1 MIERKNSKG
10 EVLNMTV
17 KIIPFRTREQWE
29 LEKQEKLKKEWERY
43 LLWEQEALKLAN
55 KKKSQHDSFN
65 GLSDED
71 LAYLE
76 EYIDAQINK
85 S

>member
-55 KKKSQHDSFN
+55 KKKSQHDGFN